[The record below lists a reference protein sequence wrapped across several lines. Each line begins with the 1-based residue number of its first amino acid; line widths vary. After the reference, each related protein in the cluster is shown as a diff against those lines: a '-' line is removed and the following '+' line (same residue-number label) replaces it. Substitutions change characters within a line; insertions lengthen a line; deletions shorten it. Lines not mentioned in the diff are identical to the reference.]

1 MKGNRSALKY
11 QRINLTEV
19 ILLNIVTLGSSA
31 LLLLQS
37 GLCSQRLSFMRSS
50 LSTVSFLV
58 GCSDLVPVGPGVY
71 ERAPAAL
78 QSL

>member
-19 ILLNIVTLGSSA
+19 MLLNIVTLGSSA

-37 GLCSQRLSFMRSS
+37 GALLSAVILHEEHSEH
-50 LSTVSFLV
+50 SFFFSGL
-58 GCSDLVPVGPGVY
+58 
-71 ERAPAAL
+71 
-78 QSL
+78 